1 MTAVG
6 GAPSFPSGQFGL
18 RPVYLWRHLKKRFT
32 NWQGKAGFAACIM
45 AVSASASAIAP
56 AGSKHRQGVDSG
68 GHSDCVAELA
78 LKAFMSMNRA
88 VAIVGPDGKLLQP
101 NLVFEKLFGDTELL
115 DRVNREAGAN
125 NGKSDCRITLS
136 DGRAFWVETIP
147 MDGGWLV
154 SAYDMSERSAKER
167 IDTLTKFGNRLMFH
181 ERLAEMLA
189 KPDRAAEAAAVLVL
203 DLARF
208 KAINESLGRT
218 IGGVLLGCVA
228 DRIRAALGSGDIA
241 ARLGGDKFGIIQ
253 VAQGQPQSAA
263 ALAGLLIDVIGRS
276 YTVEGHLIDVAANV
290 GIVLLPTEA
299 TDCEQLLK
307 NADLA
312 LHRAKCDGLGAYRF
326 FERAMDERMQYRRNL
341 EIDLRRALA
350 LGEFSLVYQPQV
362 NLRQN
367 KVTGFE
373 ALLRW
378 QSPIRGAVSPFEY
391 IPVAEETGIITSIGE
406 WVLRTACLEA
416 ARWSGAQRVSVNVS
430 AIQFKSPTLVATVT
444 SALGESGL
452 DPQRLELEVTESVML
467 DAGGAALAVLQNL
480 REIGVRVALDDF
492 GIGYSSLGYLRDFP
506 FDRIKIDQSFVRG
519 TANDAVGRAIVRAVA
534 SLGQSLGI
542 ATVAEGVETEE
553 QMARVGSDGC
563 TEVQGYLIN
572 RPMPPNQIDSFL
584 RSRNENTL
592 RSG

>member
-1 MTAVG
+1 
-6 GAPSFPSGQFGL
+6 
-18 RPVYLWRHLKKRFT
+18 
-32 NWQGKAGFAACIM
+32 M
-45 AVSASASAIAP
+45 AISASASAIDP
-56 AGSKHRQGVDSG
+56 AGSKHRQGPDSG
-68 GHSDCVAELA
+68 GCSVAELA

-115 DRVNREAGAN
+115 DRVNREASAN

-154 SAYDMSERSAKER
+154 SAYDMRERSAKER
-167 IDTLTKFGNRLMFH
+167 IDTLTKLGNRLMFH

-189 KPDRAAEAAAVLVL
+189 KPDRAVEAAAVLVL

-218 IGGVLLGCVA
+218 IGGALLGSVA

-253 VAQGQPQSAA
+253 VGQGQPQSAA
-263 ALAGLLIDVIGRS
+263 ALARLLVDLIGRS
-276 YTVEGHLIDVAANV
+276 YTVEGHLIDIAASV
-290 GIVLLPTEA
+290 GIVLFPTEA

-307 NADLA
+307 NVDLA
-312 LHRAKCDGLGAYRF
+312 LHRAKSDGLGAYRF
-326 FERAMDERMQYRRNL
+326 FERAMDERMQYRRTL

-378 QSPIRGAVSPFEY
+378 QSPIRGAVSPFEF

-416 ARWSGAQRVSVNVS
+416 ARWSGAQKVSVNVS

-444 SALGESGL
+444 SALSESGL
-452 DPQRLELEVTESVML
+452 GPQRLELEVTESVML
-467 DAGGAALAVLQNL
+467 DAGGTALAVLQNL

-492 GIGYSSLGYLRDFP
+492 GIGYSSLGYLRDYP

-519 TANDAVGRAIVRAVA
+519 RANDAVGRAIVRAVA

-542 ATVAEGVETEE
+542 ATVAEGVETDE

-563 TEVQGYLIN
+563 TDVQGYLIS
-572 RPMPPNQIDSFL
+572 RPMPPNQIDGFL
-584 RSRNENTL
+584 RSRNEDIL
-592 RSG
+592 RSE

>member
-378 QSPIRGAVSPFEY
+378 QSPIRGAVSPFEF

>member
-1 MTAVG
+1 
-6 GAPSFPSGQFGL
+6 
-18 RPVYLWRHLKKRFT
+18 
-32 NWQGKAGFAACIM
+32 
-45 AVSASASAIAP
+45 
-56 AGSKHRQGVDSG
+56 
-68 GHSDCVAELA
+68 
-78 LKAFMSMNRA
+78 
-88 VAIVGPDGKLLQP
+88 
-101 NLVFEKLFGDTELL
+101 
-115 DRVNREAGAN
+115 
-125 NGKSDCRITLS
+125 
-136 DGRAFWVETIP
+136 

-167 IDTLTKFGNRLMFH
+167 NDTLTKLGNRLMFH

-189 KPDRAAEAAAVLVL
+189 KPDRTAEAAAVLVL

-218 IGGVLLGCVA
+218 ISGVLLGCVA

-263 ALAGLLIDVIGRS
+263 ALAGLLVDLIGRS

-378 QSPIRGAVSPFEY
+378 QSPIRGAVSPFEF

-430 AIQFKSPTLVATVT
+430 AIQFKSPTLVATVS

-467 DAGGAALAVLQNL
+467 DAGGPRSRCCRISAKSACAWRSMILASDIRRWVTCAIFHSTGSRSINPSFAAPQTTPSAAPSSAPWPRSAKASESRRSLKVLKP
-480 REIGVRVALDDF
+480 RSRWPA
-492 GIGYSSLGYLRDFP
+492 SAP
-506 FDRIKIDQSFVRG
+506 
-519 TANDAVGRAIVRAVA
+519 TAAPMYRAI
-534 SLGQSLGI
+534 
-542 ATVAEGVETEE
+542 
-553 QMARVGSDGC
+553 
-563 TEVQGYLIN
+563 
-572 RPMPPNQIDSFL
+572 
-584 RSRNENTL
+584 
-592 RSG
+592 

>member
-1 MTAVG
+1 
-6 GAPSFPSGQFGL
+6 
-18 RPVYLWRHLKKRFT
+18 
-32 NWQGKAGFAACIM
+32 M
-45 AVSASASAIAP
+45 AISPSASAIDP
-56 AGSKHRQGVDSG
+56 AGSSKHRQGSDSSSR
-68 GHSDCVAELA
+68 SDRAAELA
-78 LKAFMSMNRA
+78 LKAFMSMDRA

-101 NLVFEKLFGDTELL
+101 NLVFAKLFGDTELL
-115 DRVNREAGAN
+115 DRINREAGAN
-125 NGKSDCRITLS
+125 NGKSDCQIALS

-167 IDTLTKFGNRLMFH
+167 IDTLTKLGNRLMFH

-189 KPDRAAEAAAVLVL
+189 KPDRAAEGAAVLVL
-203 DLARF
+203 DVSRF
-208 KAINESLGRT
+208 KAINESLGRK
-218 IGGVLLGCVA
+218 IGGALLGCVA
-228 DRIRAALGSGDIA
+228 DRIRSALGSGDIA

-253 VAQGQPQSAA
+253 VGQGQPQSAA
-263 ALAGLLIDVIGRS
+263 ALADRLVELIGRS
-276 YTVEGHLIDVAANV
+276 YTVEGHLIDVAVNV
-290 GIVLLPTEA
+290 GIVLLPIGA

-312 LHRAKCDGLGAYRF
+312 LHRANSDGHGAYRF
-326 FERAMDERMQYRRNL
+326 FERAMDEKMHYRRNL

-350 LGEFSLVYQPQV
+350 LGEFALVYQPQV
-362 NLRQN
+362 DLRQN

-378 QSPIRGAVSPFEY
+378 QGPVRGAVSPLEF

-416 ARWSGAQRVSVNVS
+416 ATWSGAQKVSVNVS
-430 AIQFKSPTLVATVT
+430 AIQFKSPNLVATVM

-467 DAGGAALAVLQNL
+467 DAGGTALAVLQNL

-519 TANDAVGRAIVRAVA
+519 TADDAVGRAIVRAVA

-553 QMARVGSDGC
+553 QMARVVSDGC
-563 TEVQGYLIN
+563 TDVQGYLIS
-572 RPMPPNQIDSFL
+572 RPMPPRQIDGFL
-584 RSRNENTL
+584 RSRNEKIF
-592 RSG
+592 RGASCGFAQPDRRIEP

>member
-1 MTAVG
+1 
-6 GAPSFPSGQFGL
+6 
-18 RPVYLWRHLKKRFT
+18 
-32 NWQGKAGFAACIM
+32 
-45 AVSASASAIAP
+45 
-56 AGSKHRQGVDSG
+56 
-68 GHSDCVAELA
+68 
-78 LKAFMSMNRA
+78 MSMNRA
-88 VAIVGPDGKLLQP
+88 VAIVGPDGELLQP

-115 DRVNREAGAN
+115 DRINREAGAN
-125 NGKSDCRITLS
+125 DGKSDRKITLA

-167 IDTLTKFGNRLMFH
+167 IDTLTKLGNRRMFH

-189 KPDRAAEAAAVLVL
+189 KPDRAAVLVL

-208 KAINESLGRT
+208 QAIKQSLGRN
-218 IGGVLLGCVA
+218 IGGGLLVSVA
-228 DRIRAALGSGDIA
+228 DRIRAALGSGDYA

-253 VAQGQPQSAA
+253 AGQGQLQSAA
-263 ALAGLLIDVIGRS
+263 ALAGLLVDLIGRP
-276 YTVEGHLIDVAANV
+276 YTVEGHLIDVAASV

-299 TDCEQLLK
+299 TDCEQLLN

-312 LHRAKCDGLGAYRF
+312 LHRAKSDGLGAYRF
-326 FERAMDERMQYRRNL
+326 FERAMDEKMQYRRNL

-362 NLRQN
+362 DLRQN
-367 KVTGFE
+367 EVTGFE

-378 QSPIRGAVSPFEY
+378 QSPIRGAVTPLEF

-416 ARWSGAQRVSVNVS
+416 TSWSGAQKVSVNVS
-430 AIQFKSPTLVATVT
+430 AIQFKSPNLVATIM

-467 DAGGAALAVLQNL
+467 DAGGTALAVLRNI

-506 FDRIKIDQSFVRG
+506 FDRIKIDQSFIRG

-553 QMARVGSDGC
+553 QMARVVSDGC
-563 TEVQGYLIN
+563 TDVQGYLIS
-572 RPMPPNQIDSFL
+572 RPMPPRQIDGFL
-584 RSRNENTL
+584 RSRNENIL
-592 RSG
+592 RGA